1 MFLFHVESICFYFM
15 WNLYVFISCGNER
28 IFTSRDFIQQEVLKF
43 SENRKFESYK
53 KISHII
59 V

>member
-1 MFLFHVESICFYFM
+1 MSKIL
-15 WNLYVFISCGNER
+15 GK
-28 IFTSRDFIQQEVLKF
+28 QEVLKF
-43 SENRKFESYK
+43 SENRKFESDK